1 VEQIKKYFKEW
12 GFARIIRLIFAII
25 LGVAYANNGEQ
36 FYLFFGI
43 ILFVQAAFN
52 ISCPG
57 GSCSTGT
64 DRTTKPVI
72 KTEKYEH
79 KK

>member
-1 VEQIKKYFKEW
+1 MEQIKKYFKDW
-12 GFARIIRLIFAII
+12 GAARIIRLIFAII
-25 LGVAYANNGEQ
+25 LGIAFANNGEQ
-36 FYLFFGI
+36 FYLFFGL

-64 DRTTKPVI
+64 DRTTKPII
-72 KTEKYEH
+72 KTEKYEP